1 MTAHLGGGIV
11 LFVVR
16 ISTAPALLALGAA
29 AISVSAQNSPQPPTI
44 SLSTRL
50 VQVGVI
56 VRDKSGPV
64 ADLTK
69 DDFVILDRGKPQ
81 KISVFSLESSESTP
95 QPAQPLSQN
104 TFSDLPEYG
113 ASIPRSITV
122 VLLDNLNTLY
132 GSAPTIFE
140 NTPRWME
147 DHALTNAKAHLLVY
161 LRNLG
166 PQDRV
171 ALYGLSD
178 TLHVLC
184 DFTSDRSRL
193 LAIVQ
198 NYDAQ
203 SRTSREVVDPDAIH
217 LPDQPPGAVVP
228 PIDEDRMNLAAVTN
242 SSRAMTTLAALK
254 AIAGHVTNIPGR
266 KNLVWLSANLPFS
279 AEAMAAI
286 LSPAQIAAYP
296 VDGRGLLP
304 RNTLTQENDTP
315 LVEYGLPSQMQDT
328 NGSADSGE
336 PPGINTMQRLAEL
349 TGGRAFV
356 NSNDLTGAIRDAVT
370 DAAVLYSLGFY
381 IDAKSADGKFHELKV
396 QVKRE
401 NLTIRYP
408 KGYFATKD
416 ALSTKDQNWKTVVTA
431 VQSPIESSV
440 IPLHA
445 KVDRANQPLPNSL
458 KLLCSIDI
466 HNLHL
471 VQTGNLRKGGV
482 SVYVIQQDGVGK
494 VLSQWG
500 KTYDLQ
506 LSEKQYLALL
516 KSGMPFSQDVQ
527 PKAGVTTLRVLVEV
541 PSTGEI
547 GSLIIP
553 LSQIK

>member
-1 MTAHLGGGIV
+1 MTTYLVRSMV
-11 LFVVR
+11 LFVPR
-16 ISTAPALLALGAA
+16 ISTTLASLAFGLA
-29 AISVSAQNSPQPPTI
+29 AIAGWARNAPQAPTI
-44 SLSTRL
+44 SVSTRL

-56 VRDKSGPV
+56 VREKNGPV

-69 DDFVILDRGKPQ
+69 DDFIVLDRGKPQ
-81 KISVFSLESSESTP
+81 KVSVFSVESSESAS
-95 QPAQPLSQN
+95 QAGKPLPQN
-104 TFSDLPEYG
+104 TFSDLPQYG
-113 ASIPRSITV
+113 EAAPRSVTI

-147 DHALTNAKAHLLVY
+147 DHALANAKTHLLEY
-161 LRNLG
+161 LKNLG

-203 SRTSREVVDPDAIH
+203 SRTSREVVDPAAIH
-217 LPDQPPGAVVP
+217 LPDQPADGVPP
-228 PIDEDRMNLAAVTN
+228 PIDTDRMNLAAVTN
-242 SSRAMTTLAALK
+242 TSRAMTTFAALK

-279 AEAMAAI
+279 PEAMAVI
-286 LSPAQIAAYP
+286 LSPAQIAVYP

-304 RNTLTQENDTP
+304 RNSLTQENDTP
-315 LVEYGLPSQMQDT
+315 LGELGLPKQMQET
-328 NGSADSGE
+328 SGSAESGE

-356 NSNDLTGAIRDAVT
+356 NTNDLTGAIREAVA

-381 IDAKSADGKFHELKV
+381 VDAHSADGKFHELKV
-396 QVKRE
+396 QVRRE
-401 NLTIRYP
+401 GLTIRYP
-408 KGYFATKD
+408 KWYLASKD
-416 ALSTKDQNWKTVVTA
+416 SSPTKDQNWKTVLTA
-431 VQSPIESSV
+431 VESPIESSV
-440 IPLHA
+440 ISLQA
-445 KVDRANQPLPNSL
+445 KVDRVNQPLPNSL
-458 KLLCSIDI
+458 RLLCSIDVR
-466 HNLHL
+466 NLRL
-471 VQTGNLRKGGV
+471 VETGDLRKGAV

-494 VLSQWG
+494 VLSQWT

-506 LSEKQYLALL
+506 LSEKQYAALL

-527 PKAGVTTLRVLVEV
+527 PKAGVTTLRVLVED
-541 PSTGEI
+541 PATSDI

-553 LSQIK
+553 LSRLK